1 MGELSQSALNTEMQ
15 TLGVGRYRNKVE
27 SARQRDAEIETNY
40 GQRLM
45 RGVLPEFTK
54 GIEDWKNTVAFYDRV
69 LVLDRGRAVEHDTP
83 LVLLQ
88 REGGAFRE
96 LAERTGDLSGL
107 LALARGGD
115 EA

>member
-15 TLGVGRYRNKVE
+15 TQGVGRYRNKVE

-54 GIEDWKNTVAFYDRV
+54 GIKDWKNTVAFYDRKARYQIDTQNLDAKV
-69 LVLDRGRAVEHDTP
+69 IGYISIKAVLDSTTKRIDH
-83 LVLLQ
+83 
-88 REGGAFRE
+88 
-96 LAERTGDLSGL
+96 
-107 LALARGGD
+107 
-115 EA
+115 